1 MKLLTKGLV
10 ASCLLA
16 GAFAVS
22 GNPLHVQ
29 AQETAKTANP
39 SIQSIIPPQAA
50 VINRPMKVGQEDQYV
65 GISNVPYSG
74 SAITVSVT
82 SDRVYVK
89 AVSPGKATFSYL
101 NSLGQLVI
109 NNITVTR

>member
-29 AQETAKTANP
+29 AQETAKTANH
-39 SIQSIIPPQAA
+39 SIQSIISPQAA

-65 GISNVPYSG
+65 GIKNISYSG
-74 SAITVSVT
+74 SAITVRIV

-89 AVSPGKATFSYL
+89 AVSPGKAIFSYT
-101 NSLGQLVI
+101 NTLGQTII
-109 NNITVTR
+109 NNITVRR